1 MISTSVQQFLL
12 FIKINRKNFRMEYGG
27 VWGLFWIPL
36 RALEEAGI
44 NGLWV
49 TFVYF
54 LVPTIFLI
62 PVGICSYSST
72 SNNSSTLRCRFY
84 KYFDPT
90 LPILLIIVFV
100 FVKITLVKLRL
111 ASVIPLLIAFT
122 TSSAFPTPTPT

>member
-1 MISTSVQQFLL
+1 MNASFE
-12 FIKINRKNFRMEYGG
+12 NRAKLACLYAGG

-62 PVGICSYSST
+62 PVGIWRLKYLKLGGFNLQLTGMLSGGALMLYAT
-72 SNNSSTLRCRFY
+72 SIVYTDVVRAMLLFY
-84 KYFDPT
+84 LT
-90 LPILLIIVFV
+90 
-100 FVKITLVKLRL
+100 
-111 ASVIPLLIAFT
+111 AFR
-122 TSSAFPTPTPT
+122 